1 MVKFY
6 FKIIFEDG
14 SFGFEYFR
22 ATDKLDAF
30 AKLRTLYPDAKEFVR
45 LEEDEYKKEMERIEN
60 E

>member
-22 ATDKLDAF
+22 ATDKLEAF
-30 AKLRTLYPDAKEFVR
+30 AKLRTLYPDAKEFIK
-45 LEEDEYKKEMERIEN
+45 LEYDEYQKEIN
-60 E
+60 NL